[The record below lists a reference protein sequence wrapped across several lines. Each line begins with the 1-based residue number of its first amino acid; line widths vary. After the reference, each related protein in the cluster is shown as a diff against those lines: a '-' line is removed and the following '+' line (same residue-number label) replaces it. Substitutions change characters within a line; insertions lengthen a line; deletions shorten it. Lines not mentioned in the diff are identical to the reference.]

1 MEPLA
6 LHTLHEKLGAI
17 FGGWNEREI
26 VEHYGSPAAEYAAW
40 RSGAALFDLSHRQV
54 LRAVGSDRV
63 PFLQGMLTNDVQSLA
78 VGEQTYAALL
88 TTKGSMVCDVR
99 VLKRESDILLE
110 LEAGLAPKA
119 KATLE
124 KYIISEDV
132 ELSDVSGDFG
142 LLAVAGPQAD
152 ALLAQSFGKDVSVLR
167 DDVLGATARRLLI
180 PKDRLGAIA
189 QQLLSASLGTA
200 TRPAGMQTYEVV
212 RVQSRVPRYGI
223 DMDEQTIPLEANLQR
238 AISYTKGCYIGQEVI
253 ARVTYRGH
261 VNRLLCGLVLEDH
274 LPQPKT
280 ALLRD
285 GKAVGFVTSA
295 VRSFEQNTVTAMGY
309 VHRDSSEP
317 GTQLNVD
324 NNGIARVGS

>member
-6 LHTLHEKLGAI
+6 LHALHEKLGAS
-17 FGGWNEREI
+17 FGVWNEREI

-40 RSGAALFDLSHRQV
+40 RSGAALFDLSHRQL
-54 LRAVGSDRV
+54 LRAAGNDRV
-63 PFLQGMLTNDVQSLA
+63 SFLQGMLTNDVQGLP
-78 VGEQTYAALL
+78 VGDQTYAALL
-88 TTKGSMVCDVR
+88 TTKGSMICDVR
-99 VLKRESDILLE
+99 VLKRESDVLLE
-110 LEAGLAPKA
+110 FEAGLAPKA

-124 KYIISEDV
+124 KYIVSEDV
-132 ELSDVSGDFG
+132 EISDVSGDFG

-152 ALLAQSFGKDVSVLR
+152 ALLAQPFGEDVFVLR
-167 DDVLGATARRLLI
+167 DDVLGTSARRLLI
-180 PKDRLGAIA
+180 SKGSLGAIA
-189 QQLLSASLGTA
+189 QRLLSPSPGSAP
-200 TRPAGMQTYEVV
+200 RPAGMQTYEVV
-212 RVQSRVPRYGI
+212 RVQSRIPRYGI

-253 ARVTYRGH
+253 ARATYRGH
-261 VNRLLCGLVLEDH
+261 VNRLLCGLILEDH

-280 ALLRD
+280 ALFRE

-295 VRSFEQNTVTAMGY
+295 VRSFEQNRVTAMGY
-309 VHRDSSEP
+309 VHRESSEP